1 MLMTNLSAEVQILQ
15 EYMWWDF
22 VRVANSFDIATHLSL
37 VKMDDPFWLGSEIT
51 EPKYVLEV

>member
-1 MLMTNLSAEVQILQ
+1 MTNLSAEVQILQ